1 MNGITFVYLY
11 FGNNSAYLRTYFYKL
26 ASTQCAVYPD
36 FKVLFVGSTVI
47 VLYIAVPSLRWDSLH
62 AESIDNTAIAIINCF
77 IFTVLCDDYLI
88 CD

>member
-11 FGNNSAYLRTYFYKL
+11 FGNNSAYTNWRPR
-26 ASTQCAVYPD
+26 SVAVYPD